1 MNHKVSIV
9 IIGRN
14 EERAIGECLGA
25 AHLAAEQIGGAEI
38 IFVDSASTDNTV
50 GIAQTFGARVL
61 SLKPDWKLSPSA
73 GRFVGSHYAQG
84 DFILFIDADTLIYR
98 DFLPAAI
105 EFFENNAEVG
115 GVNGRLDDLN
125 ETGELLTGVE
135 ERFDDAADVKWL
147 RGPACFYRRKALLE
161 AGSFNPHLAMEEEA
175 ELGLRLVKN
184 GWKLKI
190 IPVPMAC
197 HTRCYH
203 LQTFK
208 SIVSAFRRDIVSG
221 RLGEI
226 TNTIACAFREGCGL
240 AFCWLRLK
248 TTIVFLFWL
257 FLLSTCAFLPEFLYP
272 KTAFSTIIILG
283 LLAIFRKKR
292 SVGQTLLF
300 IPAKILCLVDVLA
313 GFHKINIKSPD
324 SYPLDAVEHPAK
336 SDDNINKHFS
346 FKDKKALKTG
356 GKQSELTLAAHT
368 EL

>member
-14 EERAIGECLGA
+14 EERGIGECLGA
-25 AHLAAEQIGGAEI
+25 AQAAAEQIGGAEI
-38 IFVDSASTDNTV
+38 IFVDSASTDKTV
-50 GIAQTFGARVL
+50 AIAQSFGVRVL

-84 DFILFIDADTLIYR
+84 DYILFIDADTLIYR

-105 EFFENNAEVG
+105 EYFENNAEIG
-115 GVNGRLDDLN
+115 GINGRLDDLN
-125 ETGELLTGVE
+125 ETGELLTDVE

-147 RGPACFYRRKALLE
+147 RGPACFYRRRALRE

-190 IPVPMAC
+190 IPVSMGC

-208 SIVSAFRRDIVSG
+208 SIVSAFKRDIVSG

-226 TNTIACAFREGCGL
+226 TNTIFCAFREGNGL

-257 FLLSTCAFLPEFLYP
+257 FLLSTCALLPESLYP
-272 KTAFSTIIILG
+272 KTIFLTIAILG

-292 SVGQTLLF
+292 SLRQTLLF
-300 IPAKILCLVDVLA
+300 IPAKLSCLVDVLA

-324 SYPLDAVEHPAK
+324 SYPLDAVERASK
-336 SDDNINKHFS
+336 SDDNTSKRFPL
-346 FKDKKALKTG
+346 KDIKGLKAEG
-356 GKQSELTLAAHT
+356 EPGELRLAANP

>member
-14 EERAIGECLGA
+14 EERGIGECLGA
-25 AHLAAEQIGGAEI
+25 AQAAAEQIGGAEI
-38 IFVDSASTDNTV
+38 IFVDSASTDKTV
-50 GIAQTFGARVL
+50 AIAQSFSVRVL

-105 EFFENNAEVG
+105 EYFENNAEVG

-125 ETGELLTGVE
+125 ETGELLTDVE
-135 ERFDDAADVKWL
+135 ERFDAAADVKWL

-161 AGSFNPHLAMEEEA
+161 AGSFNPHLAIEEEA
-175 ELGLRLVKN
+175 ELGLRLIKN
-184 GWKLKI
+184 GWKLKV
-190 IPVPMAC
+190 IPVSMGC

-203 LQTFK
+203 CQTFK

-226 TNTIACAFREGCGL
+226 TNTIARAFREGYGL

-257 FLLSTCAFLPEFLYP
+257 FLLATCAFLPESLYP
-272 KTAFSTIIILG
+272 KTIFSTVIILG

-292 SVGQTLLF
+292 SWRQTLIF
-300 IPAKILCLVDVLA
+300 IPAKILCLVDVAA
-313 GFHKINIKSPD
+313 GFYKINIRSPR
-324 SYPLDAVEHPAK
+324 SYPLDVVEHSAK
-336 SDDNINKHFS
+336 SVDNISKHFS
-346 FKDKKALKTG
+346 LKNTEGLKADAE
-356 GKQSELTLAAHT
+356 QVELMLAT
-368 EL
+368 NPEL

>member
-14 EERAIGECLGA
+14 EERGIGECLRA
-25 AHLAAEQIGGAEI
+25 AASAAEQIGGAEI
-38 IFVDSASTDNTV
+38 IFVDSASTDKTV
-50 GIAQTFGARVL
+50 AVAQSFGVRVL

-73 GRFVGSHYAQG
+73 GRFIGSQYARG
-84 DFILFIDADTLIYR
+84 DFILFIDADTLVYR
-98 DFLPAAI
+98 DFLPAAL
-105 EFFENNAEVG
+105 EYFENNAEVG
-115 GVNGRLDDLN
+115 GINGRLDDLN
-125 ETGELLTGVE
+125 ENGELLTDVE
-135 ERFDDAADVKWL
+135 ERFDAAADVKWL
-147 RGPACFYRRKALLE
+147 RGPCCFYRRRALQE

-190 IPVPMAC
+190 IPVSMAC

-226 TNTIACAFREGCGL
+226 TNTIACAVREGNGT

-257 FLLSTCAFLPEFLYP
+257 FLLTAGFFLPEFLYP
-272 KTAFSTIIILG
+272 KTVFLTMVILG

-292 SVGQTLLF
+292 SLRQTLLF

-313 GFHKINIKSPD
+313 GFHKINIKNPD
-324 SYPLDAVEHPAK
+324 SYPLDAVEQTPK
-336 SDDNINKHFS
+336 IYGEMNKYFS
-346 FKDKKALKTG
+346 LNDIEDLKAG
-356 GKQSELTLAAHT
+356 GEQDELMFAASSKF
-368 EL
+368 